1 MQVKLR
7 FLSFAVAANISAA
20 PIAASPTIY
29 IASDSTVQTY
39 SPEHYP
45 QAGWGQMLRCAL
57 KPGIALSNQAM
68 AGRSTKTFIE
78 EGRLDRI
85 AQEIKRGDTLL
96 IQFGHNDAD
105 HRKGRYADP
114 QSAYRDNL
122 IKMIQV
128 ARSVGAQPVLITP
141 VIRRHFVNGRVRADF
156 APWSQEVRALAA
168 EERVPLIDLEA
179 LSGAWIQKLGEAG
192 SKPYYL
198 HYTAEDHTV
207 GFPKGIDDDTHFSEI
222 GARAI
227 AKIVASRLRVM
238 HLPVSRYILR
248 NPPGLDR
255 TTPLGST
262 ACD

>member
-1 MQVKLR
+1 M
-7 FLSFAVAANISAA
+7 
-20 PIAASPTIY
+20 PTIY
-29 IASDSTVQTY
+29 IASDSTAQTY

-45 QAGWGQMLRCAL
+45 QTGWGQMLRCAL
-57 KPGIALSNQAM
+57 KLGIALSNQAIG
-68 AGRSTKTFIE
+68 GRSTKTFIE

-85 AQEIKRGDTLL
+85 GQEIKRGDTLL

-105 HRKGRYADP
+105 HHKGRYADP
-114 QSAYRDNL
+114 EAYRDNL
-122 IKMIQV
+122 IRMIDV
-128 ARSVGAQPVLITP
+128 ARSAGAQPVLITP
-141 VIRRHFVNGRVRADF
+141 VSRRHFVAGQVRADF
-156 APWSQEVRALAA
+156 EPWSQQVRKLAA
-168 EERVPLIDLEA
+168 EEKVPLIDLEA

-198 HYTAEDHTV
+198 HYTPEDHAA

-222 GARAI
+222 GGRAI
-227 AKIVASRLRVM
+227 ARIVARRLRTM
-238 HLPVSRYILR
+238 RLPVSHYILK